1 MNEMGLKDRR
11 RGKNMGILKQKGVK
25 ELNMAMGIK
34 RKKGFSLVE
43 LIIATS
49 IITFIIFAVME
60 VYYVNKKAEEQ
71 NQISYMID
79 ESISEIVPIELLKI
93 PANVRNGNNPE
104 QVAQR
109 LVTHL
114 NGMEDSI
121 KGKINNDLKNFDKQS
136 EIKDINF
143 SYITERKN
151 ENIVKI
157 DSQNKAVKT
166 YIKVEYSYKTKY
178 STRKKIIKLPI
189 YSYYNDWYEGF
200 GNPEDPREGHY
211 NPRDSVSLS
220 VDGD

>member
-1 MNEMGLKDRR
+1 
-11 RGKNMGILKQKGVK
+11 MGILKQKGVK

-43 LIIATS
+43 VIIATS

-79 ESISEIVPIELLKI
+79 ESIAEIVPIELLKLRSGVFI
-93 PANVRNGNNPE
+93 NVNDESDPE
-104 QVAQR
+104 KVSQG
-109 LVTHL
+109 LVSYL
-114 NGMEDSI
+114 NRSKDVI
-121 KGKINNDLKNFDKQS
+121 KYKINNDLKNFNKQA

-178 STRKKIIKLPI
+178 SIRKKIIELPI
-189 YSYYNDWYEGF
+189 YSYYNNYNNGDSLIRP
-200 GNPEDPREGHY
+200 NPIDPPKY
-211 NPRDSVSLS
+211 NPMDSVSLS